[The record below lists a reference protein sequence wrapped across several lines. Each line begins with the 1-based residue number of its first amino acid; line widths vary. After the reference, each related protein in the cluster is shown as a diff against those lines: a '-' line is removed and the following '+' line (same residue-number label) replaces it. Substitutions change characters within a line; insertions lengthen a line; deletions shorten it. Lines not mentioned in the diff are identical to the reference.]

1 MSSRKAM
8 LRRAQEAFERYLS
21 LLDTYRMLSRNDR
34 KLYERYMDGRDDFSL
49 MTSNDSS
56 ARRDAKIA
64 RYRQE
69 NELKLKL
76 EVGEACSI
84 AG

>member
-1 MSSRKAM
+1 
-8 LRRAQEAFERYLS
+8 
-21 LLDTYRMLSRNDR
+21 MLSKSDR
-34 KLYERYMDGRDDFSL
+34 KLYERYIDGRDDFSL
-49 MTSNDSS
+49 TTSNDPS

-76 EVGEACSI
+76 EVRETCST